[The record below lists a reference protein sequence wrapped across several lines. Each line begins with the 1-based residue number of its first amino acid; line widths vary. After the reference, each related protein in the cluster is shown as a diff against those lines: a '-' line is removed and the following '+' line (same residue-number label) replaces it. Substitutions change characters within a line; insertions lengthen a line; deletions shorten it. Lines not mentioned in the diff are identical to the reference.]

1 MADKI
6 ITANREHP
14 EPVKPISEDI
24 DKLNEFVTKRVD
36 SMRTDSTV
44 YKYYVNTPLNELKSK
59 EEKAIKREIT
69 RRQME
74 ALNEEAP
81 YGPTDPIKN
90 AVYGYNNQID
100 DSFVNRI
107 ADRVKGSPNK
117 FNSLQPDVVG
127 NVNGTKPSIA
137 PEGGDPD
144 PEPKPN
150 PNKVEEAGLFDS
162 IMEFIT
168 SIPETFASFFGEES
182 TLYKAYSSIV
192 DYVHSLTTKF
202 MGDDVSKEDVAGGV
216 KYTFATA
223 AAILGLIA
231 AWKLIKRFVNKDGT
245 VQSPNP
251 ATASVAASEAVAYFT
266 INNESLATLSVCNES
281 TDTPTNTMS
290 TYIKKHADR
299 MLSDLLNDDQF
310 IKYMEKN
317 NPKLLKSLKKY
328 KMKDVVVSENVSY
341 FMQNLDETV
350 YGSTDPVKHKMYG
363 YVHPIGDSIKGIANA
378 VKNFI
383 GVNSLQ
389 PDVIGNI
396 NGSKSSLST
405 SDGDPCPPKVVDALS
420 SVSDKIST
428 VANKIYKAFDVTSD
442 GFKSAIQHAKDKVK
456 TLTHKVESSDVN
468 SIAKTAGYG
477 ALLIL
482 AVASVWY
489 FYKKYQK
496 KKEAN
501 SKDVMASESN
511 MMYMDKLISIYS
523 ILEENAPIKSTT
535 NADKDIKLSAIR
547 GKDNV
552 LINNLCNRAK
562 FVSSSLISDKDFVSF
577 AKKANPEVLSYMK
590 AINKVNNKEKEK
602 N

>member
-24 DKLNEFVTKRVD
+24 NKLNEFVNKRVD
-36 SMRTDSTV
+36 SMRIDSTV

-74 ALNEEAP
+74 ALNE
-81 YGPTDPIKN
+81 TDYPSTKP
-90 AVYGYNNQID
+90 VGM
-100 DSFVNRI
+100 
-107 ADRVKGSPNK
+107 KPNLI
-117 FNSLQPDVVG
+117 NYVPNY
-127 NVNGTKPSIA
+127 NVNNSTKETI
-137 PEGGDPD
+137 PD
-144 PEPKPN
+144 EFIIKDG
-150 PNKVEEAGLFDS
+150 NKV
-162 IMEFIT
+162 
-168 SIPETFASFFGEES
+168 
-182 TLYKAYSSIV
+182 
-192 DYVHSLTTKF
+192 
-202 MGDDVSKEDVAGGV
+202 
-216 KYTFATA
+216 
-223 AAILGLIA
+223 
-231 AWKLIKRFVNKDGT
+231 
-245 VQSPNP
+245 
-251 ATASVAASEAVAYFT
+251 
-266 INNESLATLSVCNES
+266 
-281 TDTPTNTMS
+281 
-290 TYIKKHADR
+290 
-299 MLSDLLNDDQF
+299 SDH
-310 IKYMEKN
+310 E
-317 NPKLLKSLKKY
+317 
-328 KMKDVVVSENVSY
+328 
-341 FMQNLDETV
+341 
-350 YGSTDPVKHKMYG
+350 G
-363 YVHPIGDSIKGIANA
+363 
-378 VKNFI
+378 
-383 GVNSLQ
+383 
-389 PDVIGNI
+389 
-396 NGSKSSLST
+396 
-405 SDGDPCPPKVVDALS
+405 GDPCPPKVVDALS
-420 SVSDKIST
+420 SISDKIST

-482 AVASVWY
+482 AIASVWY

>member
-24 DKLNEFVTKRVD
+24 NKLNEFVNKRVD
-36 SMRTDSTV
+36 SMRIDSTV

-74 ALNEEAP
+74 ALNE
-81 YGPTDPIKN
+81 TDYPSTKP
-90 AVYGYNNQID
+90 VGM
-100 DSFVNRI
+100 
-107 ADRVKGSPNK
+107 KPNLI
-117 FNSLQPDVVG
+117 NYVPNY
-127 NVNGTKPSIA
+127 NVNNSTKETIPDEFIIKDGNKVSDH
-137 PEGGDPD
+137 EGGDPNT
-144 PEPKPN
+144 PKPD

-168 SIPETFASFFGEES
+168 SIPKTFASFFGEGS

-192 DYVHSLTTKF
+192 DYVHSLTTKV
-202 MGDDVSKEDVAGGV
+202 MGDDVSKEDVASGV

-245 VQSPNP
+245 VQSTNP
-251 ATASVAASEAVAYFT
+251 SNASVAASEAVSYFT

-281 TDTPTNTMS
+281 TDTPTNDMS
-290 TYIKKHADR
+290 SYIKKHADR
-299 MLSDLLNDDQF
+299 MLSDLLNDDHF

-317 NPKLLKSLKKY
+317 NSTLLKSLKTY
-328 KMKDVVVSENVSY
+328 KMKDVPVSENVSY
-341 FMQNLDETV
+341 FVQNLNEAD
-350 YGSTDPVKHKMYG
+350 YPSTKPVGLKPNLINYIPN
-363 YVHPIGDSIKGIANA
+363 YSVDHPTIGDTVKGIANA
-378 VKNFI
+378 VKNVI
-383 GVNSLQ
+383 GVNSLP
-389 PDVIGNI
+389 PDEFIIKDGN
-396 NGSKSSLST
+396 KV
-405 SDGDPCPPKVVDALS
+405 SDHEGGDPCPPKVVDALS
-420 SVSDKIST
+420 SISDKIST

-482 AVASVWY
+482 AIASVWY

>member
-14 EPVKPISEDI
+14 EPIKPISEDI
-24 DKLNEFVTKRVD
+24 YKLNEFVTKRVD
-36 SMRTDSTV
+36 SMRIDSTV

-74 ALNEEAP
+74 ALNE
-81 YGPTDPIKN
+81 TDYPSTKP
-90 AVYGYNNQID
+90 VGM
-100 DSFVNRI
+100 
-107 ADRVKGSPNK
+107 KPNLI
-117 FNSLQPDVVG
+117 NYVPNY
-127 NVNGTKPSIA
+127 NVNNSTKETLPDEFIIKDGNKVSDH
-137 PEGGDPD
+137 EGGDPD
-144 PEPKPN
+144 PKPKSD

-168 SIPETFASFFGEES
+168 SIPETFASFFGEGS

-192 DYVHSLTTKF
+192 DYIHSLTTKF
-202 MGDDVSKEDVAGGV
+202 MGDDISKEDVAGGV

-245 VQSPNP
+245 VQSTNP
-251 ATASVAASEAVAYFT
+251 ANASVAASEAVSQFT
-266 INNESLATLSVCNES
+266 IDNESLATLSVCNES

-290 TYIKKHADR
+290 AYIKKHADR

-328 KMKDVVVSENVSY
+328 KMEDVVVSENIVNFESIDESHY
-341 FMQNLDETV
+341 NILLEDSIGLFGHFMIWLSKAT
-350 YGSTDPVKHKMYG
+350 GISMYG
-363 YVHPIGDSIKGIANA
+363 VEKDLKLIEKTREEQSTIVDKEKAAEMVKQIEQTASSLSNKVSIVSNKIHEIFNNTTNKVSDSIKNVINH
-378 VKNFI
+378 VK
-383 GVNSLQ
+383 GKMETV
-389 PDVIGNI
+389 
-396 NGSKSSLST
+396 
-405 SDGDPCPPKVVDALS
+405 GD
-420 SVSDKIST
+420 
-428 VANKIYKAFDVTSD
+428 
-442 GFKSAIQHAKDKVK
+442 Q
-456 TLTHKVESSDVN
+456 VESSNVN
-468 SIAKTAGYG
+468 AAAKMAGYG

-482 AVASVWY
+482 AFASVWY

-496 KKEAN
+496 KKEVN

-523 ILEENAPIKSTT
+523 ILEEKAPIKSTT
-535 NADKDIKLSAIR
+535 IDTDKKTPITDKDIKFPTIR
-547 GKDNV
+547 GKDNA

-562 FVSSSLISDKDFVSF
+562 FVSSSLINDKDFVSF